1 MLRFLL
7 VAAWDSCCVH
17 LSRKPFLFTKPS
29 LIAAAFGTNPRSQLW
44 HDLAV
49 SSQAFIWGFGFA
61 VIVGIPVG
69 LVMGWRRR
77 VEYSLDPFPDRAL
90 REPLVAL
97 APLLI
102 IVFGVGV
109 LGKAALVLLAVFPF
123 VFNAFAGVKSTDS
136 LLINVIRS
144 YGGTEKDLY
153 LKVILPSTMPYII
166 AGARLAIGR
175 GLVGIIVGEFYAASE
190 GIGFAITQAGDTYRL
205 PDMFV
210 GIIILSLIA
219 VGLTELMR
227 KLEHHRAVARGRRGT
242 LMKLKD
248 FLAKHESFILG
259 TGFIISLAAG
269 RAFSYT
275 LPRGMAL
282 FFTTRQKSLSL
293 FMNYSL
299 TVKSRNTFYVSAVAF
314 LAGLALDHRRITVGL
329 IIGRSPTLEAWLDP
343 YITAF
348 NATPRIV
355 LLPLLILCLASA
367 FGRRS

>member
-1 MLRFLL
+1 MAAQAFFAKHRRLWLGLCSVFFV
-7 VAAWDSCCVH
+7 VAAWELLLTYIFPVN
-17 LSRKPFLFTKPS
+17 PFFFTKPS
-29 LIAAAFGTNPRSQLW
+29 LIAAAFKEQIQGAKLW

-49 SSQAFIWGFGFA
+49 SSQAFIWGFSFA

-77 VEYSLDPFPDRAL
+77 VEYSLDPFLTAL
-90 REPLVAL
+90 YASPLVAL
-97 APLLI
+97 APLFI

-109 LGKAALVLLAVFPF
+109 LGKAALVFLLAVFPF
-123 VFNAFAGVKSTDS
+123 VFNAFAGVKSTDA

-227 KLEHHRAVARGRRGT
+227 KLELTIAPWRANDEVR
-242 LMKLKD
+242 
-248 FLAKHESFILG
+248 
-259 TGFIISLAAG
+259 
-269 RAFSYT
+269 
-275 LPRGMAL
+275 
-282 FFTTRQKSLSL
+282 
-293 FMNYSL
+293 
-299 TVKSRNTFYVSAVAF
+299 
-314 LAGLALDHRRITVGL
+314 
-329 IIGRSPTLEAWLDP
+329 
-343 YITAF
+343 
-348 NATPRIV
+348 
-355 LLPLLILCLASA
+355 
-367 FGRRS
+367 

>member
-1 MLRFLL
+1 MMLKGYFTEHRRFWLGLCSVFFL
-7 VAAWDSCCVH
+7 VAAWELV
-17 LSRKPFLFTKPS
+17 LTYIVPVNPFFFTKPS
-29 LIAAAFGTNPRSQLW
+29 LIAAAFKEQIQGAKLW

-49 SSQAFIWGFGFA
+49 SSQAFIWGFSFA

-77 VEYSLDPFPDRAL
+77 VEYSLDPFLTAL
-90 REPLVAL
+90 YASPLVAL
-97 APLLI
+97 APLFI

-109 LGKAALVLLAVFPF
+109 LGKAALVFLLAVFPF

-153 LKVILPSTMPYII
+153 LKVILPSAMPYII

-210 GIIILSLIA
+210 GIIILALIA

-227 KLEHHRAVARGRRGT
+227 KLELKVAPWRATDEVR
-242 LMKLKD
+242 
-248 FLAKHESFILG
+248 
-259 TGFIISLAAG
+259 
-269 RAFSYT
+269 
-275 LPRGMAL
+275 
-282 FFTTRQKSLSL
+282 
-293 FMNYSL
+293 
-299 TVKSRNTFYVSAVAF
+299 
-314 LAGLALDHRRITVGL
+314 
-329 IIGRSPTLEAWLDP
+329 
-343 YITAF
+343 
-348 NATPRIV
+348 
-355 LLPLLILCLASA
+355 
-367 FGRRS
+367 

>member
-1 MLRFLL
+1 MILKGYFTEHRRLWLGLCSVFFLVSAWEL
-7 VAAWDSCCVH
+7 VLTYIFPVN
-17 LSRKPFLFTKPS
+17 PFFFTKPS
-29 LIAAAFGTNPRSQLW
+29 LIAAAFQEQQGAKLW

-49 SSQAFIWGFGFA
+49 SSQAFIWGFSFA

-77 VEYSLDPFPDRAL
+77 VEYSLDPFLTAL
-90 REPLVAL
+90 YASPLVAL
-97 APLLI
+97 APLFI

-109 LGKAALVLLAVFPF
+109 LGKAALVFLLAVFPF

-227 KLEHHRAVARGRRGT
+227 KLELTLAPWRATDEVR
-242 LMKLKD
+242 
-248 FLAKHESFILG
+248 
-259 TGFIISLAAG
+259 
-269 RAFSYT
+269 
-275 LPRGMAL
+275 
-282 FFTTRQKSLSL
+282 
-293 FMNYSL
+293 
-299 TVKSRNTFYVSAVAF
+299 
-314 LAGLALDHRRITVGL
+314 
-329 IIGRSPTLEAWLDP
+329 
-343 YITAF
+343 
-348 NATPRIV
+348 
-355 LLPLLILCLASA
+355 
-367 FGRRS
+367 

>member
-1 MLRFLL
+1 MAAQAFFAKHRRLWLGLCSVFFV
-7 VAAWDSCCVH
+7 VAAWELLLTYIFPVN
-17 LSRKPFLFTKPS
+17 PFFFTKPS
-29 LIAAAFGTNPRSQLW
+29 LIAAAFKEQIQGAKLW

-49 SSQAFIWGFGFA
+49 SSQAFIWGFSFA

-77 VEYSLDPFPDRAL
+77 VEYSLDPFLTAL
-90 REPLVAL
+90 YASPLVAL
-97 APLLI
+97 APLFI

-109 LGKAALVLLAVFPF
+109 LGKAALVFLLAVFPF

-144 YGGTEKDLY
+144 FGGTEKDLY

-227 KLEHHRAVARGRRGT
+227 KLELMVAPWRASDEVR
-242 LMKLKD
+242 
-248 FLAKHESFILG
+248 
-259 TGFIISLAAG
+259 
-269 RAFSYT
+269 
-275 LPRGMAL
+275 
-282 FFTTRQKSLSL
+282 
-293 FMNYSL
+293 
-299 TVKSRNTFYVSAVAF
+299 
-314 LAGLALDHRRITVGL
+314 
-329 IIGRSPTLEAWLDP
+329 
-343 YITAF
+343 
-348 NATPRIV
+348 
-355 LLPLLILCLASA
+355 
-367 FGRRS
+367 